1 MKGFLYRKKGSL
13 LPLLNQMK
21 YIPIQLQKNTFRYGL
36 RLIDLENDTTN
47 KTDHLILILIKDYP
61 ELM

>member
-1 MKGFLYRKKGSL
+1 M

-21 YIPIQLQKNTFRYGL
+21 YTPIQIQKNTFGYGL

-47 KTDHLILILIKDYP
+47 KTDYLILILIKDYP